1 MATKK
6 KPAAA
11 TPAAKKKH
19 WFTEK
24 KGAKGKAAYLAKH
37 PNSRYHPQNAGPP
50 KPAAV
55 VKQQA
60 KQRKATKAATMK
72 SANER
77 VAKYKELIKKGEQHF
92 IKLGQRPKDPAKVKA
107 WEERRKKILD
117 GIRKYKLAIRGAQS
131 AHK

>member
-6 KPAAA
+6 KVAA

-24 KGAKGKAAYLAKH
+24 KGTKGKAAYLAKH

-50 KPAAV
+50 KPAAI

-60 KQRKATKAATMK
+60 NARKQKSAATKKA
-72 SANER
+72 ANER
-77 VAKYKELIKKGEQHF
+77 IEKYKALIKKGEQRF
-92 IKLGQRPKDPAKVKA
+92 IKLGQRPKDSTQAQA
-107 WEERRKKILD
+107 WEAKRKKILD

-131 AHK
+131 AK